1 MEVHA
6 KKISMSLPSALLD
19 DLQYLSGRLGVSR
32 SALMSEILGEAVP
45 TLAELFRTVP
55 EDASPDE
62 ARRLR
67 GASVEIVRERLAEA
81 QKLAEQLS
89 AELAGCTC
97 TITAHERQENRM
109 CPVHFPRKARRG
121 RA

>member
-1 MEVHA
+1 MEAHA

-45 TLAELFRTVP
+45 TLAELFRAVP

-89 AELAGCTC
+89 ADLAGCTC
-97 TITAHERQENRM
+97 TITAHERQEDRR
-109 CPVHFPRKARRG
+109 CPVHFPRKVRGG

>member
-1 MEVHA
+1 MDAPA

-32 SALMSEILGEAVP
+32 SALMSEILGKAVP
-45 TLAELFRTVP
+45 TLAALFRVVP

-81 QKLAEQLS
+81 QRLGDELA
-89 AELAGCTC
+89 AELAACTC
-97 TITAHERQENRM
+97 TITRHERQENKN
-109 CPVHFPRKARRG
+109 CPVHFPRKVRRG